1 MCCAVES
8 LLTAGVEKHVY
19 VLCCGEFIDS
29 WCREMCVCAV
39 LCCAALCCAVHWI
52 TDSTALTALIE
63 LINQLNKVVEL
74 AKKPTN

>member
-8 LLTAGVEKHVY
+8 LLTAGVEKHVYVLCCGELLTAGVEKHVY

-39 LCCAALCCAVHWI
+39 LWRVY
-52 TDSTALTALIE
+52 
-63 LINQLNKVVEL
+63 
-74 AKKPTN
+74 